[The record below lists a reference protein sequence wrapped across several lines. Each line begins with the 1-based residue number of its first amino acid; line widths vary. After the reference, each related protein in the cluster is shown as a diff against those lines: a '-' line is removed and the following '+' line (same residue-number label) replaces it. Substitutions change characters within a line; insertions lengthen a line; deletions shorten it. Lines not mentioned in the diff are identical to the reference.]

1 MTHPIK
7 LWCNN
12 LWMFIHSSLGAWE
25 IYRPAWRMLAASP
38 EVWSWPKITLYPQMR
53 YIDVYSI
60 YPKTSQNIRV
70 QIMFNKR
77 TWWLQVTFHLVR
89 WKLSWVGAYPLA
101 ISLYFTN
108 DIGIPTEFPR
118 ISFDDFP
125 KALRSWRWAPWPP
138 VPPDWRSIT
147 TPRWMVVDLC
157 GFFWTFFSKSSM
169 VYWCWL
175 GMVYWEIW
183 THWLTWG
190 KWYFVTVE
198 AYSMLVKQRHK
209 PPIWIDCLYHP
220 EKLQNW
226 E

>member
-1 MTHPIK
+1 LTHPIK

-108 DIGIPTEFPR
+108 DMGIPTEFPR

-147 TPRWMVVDLC
+147 TPRWHGGSLWIFLDLFFQVQYGLLMLIGDGVLRSNMDTLVNIGKMV
-157 GFFWTFFSKSSM
+157 FWNCWSLFNVSKAAS
-169 VYWCWL
+169 
-175 GMVYWEIW
+175 
-183 THWLTWG
+183 
-190 KWYFVTVE
+190 
-198 AYSMLVKQRHK
+198 
-209 PPIWIDCLYHP
+209 
-220 EKLQNW
+220 
-226 E
+226 